1 MNVTNKW
8 FSQSLSKFCP
18 PQVCRVMLRLLPS
31 LLISVFVA
39 AGDLAHVDV
48 RDTPHRRTLFLGSI
62 PACVWQR
69 DGPERHLRSD
79 AASYFNS
86 LCL

>member
-1 MNVTNKW
+1 MNVTNKY
-8 FSQSLSKFCP
+8 FSQSLSKFCL
-18 PQVCRVMLRLLPS
+18 PQVCHSMLRLLPS
-31 LLISVFVA
+31 SLISVFVA
-39 AGDLAHVDV
+39 AGDLAYVDL
-48 RDTPHRRTLFLGSI
+48 RDSSHKHTLFLGSI

-69 DGPERHLRSD
+69 DGPERHLRSN